1 MLVVVGVRFLLWS
14 VLVALIPTRVTAEAP
29 NRHNVDFSGSW
40 ELDYQL
46 SDHPSEKIRY
56 LYIQARAQAE
66 RAAERAKNSGRYVD
80 PRIFNV
86 QSVIGLGRLTEK
98 IAQATVFTITQE
110 ADHIVINRN
119 DDFALVCDFGEM
131 GWKENAI
138 GIEGCA
144 WDEDQ
149 LAFQIALPDGLS
161 VFHQFSIASDRSR
174 INVAT
179 TVKVSGNSYP
189 FTLNRVYMPF
199 EPGEGMFECTYTIA
213 NQTTCT
219 LSGSNE

>member
-1 MLVVVGVRFLLWS
+1 MVIVRFLVRV
-14 VLVALIPTRVTAEAP
+14 VLVALIPVGVTAEAP

-56 LYIQARAQAE
+56 LYVQAKAQAE
-66 RAAERAKNSGRYVD
+66 RALERAQNSGRYVD

-86 QSVIGLGRLTEK
+86 QSVVGLGRLTEK
-98 IAQATVFTITQE
+98 IAQATVLTITQE
-110 ADHIVINRN
+110 NDHVVINRN
-119 DDFALVCDFGEM
+119 DDFALICDFGDM
-131 GWKENAI
+131 GWKQSAI
-138 GIEGCA
+138 GTEGCA

-161 VFHQFSIASDRSR
+161 VYHQFSIAADRSR

-179 TVKVSGNSYP
+179 TVKVSGISYP
-189 FTLNRVYMPF
+189 FTLNRVYRPF

-213 NQTTCT
+213 NQTSCT

>member
-1 MLVVVGVRFLLWS
+1 MVIIRLLVWVVLGALTSAGVN
-14 VLVALIPTRVTAEAP
+14 AEAP

-46 SDHPSEKIRY
+46 SDHPSEKIRH
-56 LYIQARAQAE
+56 LYIQARAQAK
-66 RAAERAKNSGRYVD
+66 RAAERAQNSRSYVD
-80 PRIFNV
+80 PSIFNV
-86 QSVIGLGRLTEK
+86 QSIVSLGRLAEK
-98 IAQATVFTITQE
+98 IAQATVLTIAQE
-110 ADHIVINRN
+110 EDHIVINRN
-119 DDFALVCDFGEM
+119 EDFSLVCDFGET
-131 GWKENAI
+131 GWQKNAI

-149 LAFQIALPDGLS
+149 LAFQIALPDGLT
-161 VFHQFSIASDRSR
+161 VLQQFSIAADRSR

-179 TVKVSGNSYP
+179 TVKVSGVSYP

-199 EPGEGMFECTYTIA
+199 EPGKGMFECTYTIA

-219 LSGSNE
+219 LSDRNE

>member
-1 MLVVVGVRFLLWS
+1 MVSVRLLVWV
-14 VLVALIPTRVTAEAP
+14 VLVALMPVRVSAEAP

-86 QSVIGLGRLTEK
+86 QSVVGLGRLTEK
-98 IAQATVFTITQE
+98 IAQATVLTIAQE
-110 ADHIVINRN
+110 DDHIVINRN

-161 VFHQFSIASDRSR
+161 VFHQFSIAADRSR

-179 TVKVSGNSYP
+179 TVKVSGISYP

-213 NQTTCT
+213 NQTSCT